1 MSTPRPCLDCAAR
14 FYPDG
19 LVVEDVVATYCSHRV
34 VRVRFDGWSD
44 AAETLGGCPYNEH
57 WLFDFGD
64 GDGDAER
71 RAFLVQRIAGNGRWA
86 PDENNVFADEHARVL
101 HRREHAIA
109 ACERLEGIV
118 RPRNA
123 DLFRGPRANVCAP
136 ANA

>member
-19 LVVEDVVATYCSHRV
+19 LVVEAVVVAYRSHRV
-34 VRVRFDGWSD
+34 VRVRFDGWVD
-44 AAETLGGCPYNEH
+44 AAEMLACHDYDEH

-64 GDGDAER
+64 RDGDSER
-71 RAFLVQRIAGNGRWA
+71 RAFLAQRIAGNGRWA
-86 PDENNVFADEHARVL
+86 PAGEDAFADEHARVL
-101 HRREHAIA
+101 HRREDAVA

-123 DLFRGPRANVCAP
+123 DLFRGPRAQALDGGD
-136 ANA
+136 